1 MDNRTEKPD
10 RFLSPE
16 EIEKKSFGILENLM
30 GDYSGTASEREVVLR
45 IAHATTDVEWAKT
58 FLFSPGAVESGIEA
72 IRRGAPIITD
82 VEMVRAGIRR
92 SAAERTGSAVLCFL
106 NDADVAEDAKHRK
119 TTRARA
125 AMRKAL
131 PLLDGAVVAI
141 GNAPTA
147 LFEVCDMVEKG
158 LCIPALVAG
167 IPVGFVGAA
176 ESHDELTTLDCPWIT
191 HAGPRGGSA
200 AAAAIINAVTRL
212 AVKG

>member
-1 MDNRTEKPD
+1 
-10 RFLSPE
+10 
-16 EIEKKSFGILENLM
+16 M
-30 GDYSGTASEREVVLR
+30 GDYSGTAEEREVVLR

-82 VEMVRAGIRR
+82 VEMVRSGIRR
-92 SAAERTGSAVLCFL
+92 SAAERTGSPVLCFL
-106 NDADVAEDAKHRK
+106 NDADVAEEAKRRH

-147 LFEVCDMVEKG
+147 Q
-158 LCIPALVAG
+158 P
-167 IPVGFVGAA
+167 
-176 ESHDELTTLDCPWIT
+176 
-191 HAGPRGGSA
+191 GSA
-200 AAAAIINAVTRL
+200 L
-212 AVKG
+212 AWGARGQRFESSRPDQNYSRRCCSHLRHRDDYLTQQRAPFRVASFLFAHTLVPL